1 MKNRKAL
8 LVIDMQKGSF
18 TPKTPRFDTIGVVK
32 RINELAELFRKLNY
46 PVVYIQHDGTGT
58 GEFEKNATD
67 WENLD
72 ELIVESNDTRID
84 KYANDVFYKSDLYSK
99 LKELKI
105 NELFITGCATDFCV
119 ESTIQ
124 SALTKD
130 FNITVVEDGHTT
142 GERPNLK
149 AEQVIQHYN
158 WVWQNM
164 IPTKGKIKVEKT
176 EKIKTI
182 CQQCITAITA
192 DSTTS
197 ESTRNC

>member
-1 MKNRKAL
+1 MENRKAL

-18 TPKTPRFDTIGVVK
+18 TIETPRFDTNGVVK
-32 RINELAELFRKLNY
+32 RINELAEMFRELNY
-46 PVVYIQHDGTGT
+46 PVIYIQHDGTVT
-58 GEFEKNATD
+58 GEFEKNNTD

-72 ELIVESNDTRID
+72 ELNVEPTDIRID
-84 KYANDVFYKSDLYSK
+84 KYANDVFYKSELYSK
-99 LKELKI
+99 LKELNV

-119 ESTIQ
+119 ESAIQ

-130 FNITVVEDGHTT
+130 FDITVVEDGHTT

-149 AEQVIQHYN
+149 AEQVIKHYN

-164 IPTKGKIKVEKT
+164 IPTKGKIKVEKA

-182 CQQCITAITA
+182 CQQGV
-192 DSTTS
+192 
-197 ESTRNC
+197 

>member
-1 MKNRKAL
+1 MKNMKAL

-18 TPKTPRFDTIGVVK
+18 TQKTPRFDTTGVVK
-32 RINELAELFRKLNY
+32 RINELAELFRELNY

-72 ELIVESNDTRID
+72 DLHVESADIRID
-84 KYANDVFYKSDLYSK
+84 KYANDVFYKSELHSK
-99 LKELKI
+99 LKKLKVS
-105 NELFITGCATDFCV
+105 ELFITGCATDFCV

-130 FNITVVEDGHTT
+130 FDITVVEDGHTT
-142 GERPNLK
+142 GERPHLK
-149 AEQVIQHYN
+149 AEKVIEHYN

-164 IPTKGKIKVEKT
+164 IPTKGQIKVKKT

-182 CQQCITAITA
+182 CQQ
-192 DSTTS
+192 
-197 ESTRNC
+197 NLN